1 MYINIICMYIIIKF
15 EFCYLIKNFN
25 FGNLL
30 VIWNLIKLLNI
41 FIMII
46 IDIKNENI
54 DFKLCFLKLKDI
66 NLFIVLK
73 KKKILL

>member
-1 MYINIICMYIIIKF
+1 
-15 EFCYLIKNFN
+15 
-25 FGNLL
+25 
-30 VIWNLIKLLNI
+30 
-41 FIMII
+41 MII

-66 NLFIVLK
+66 NLFIVLN

>member
-1 MYINIICMYIIIKF
+1 MYVYNNKIWVLLFNK
-15 EFCYLIKNFN
+15 EFYFN

-66 NLFIVLK
+66 NLFIVLN